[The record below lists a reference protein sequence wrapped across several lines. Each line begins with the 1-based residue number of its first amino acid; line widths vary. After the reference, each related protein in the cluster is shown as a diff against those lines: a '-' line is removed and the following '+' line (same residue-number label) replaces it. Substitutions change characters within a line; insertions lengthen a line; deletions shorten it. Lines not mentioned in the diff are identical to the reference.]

1 MLDSKAEEMR
11 LDPRVPQSVLRR
23 ARRRR
28 AATAALAGA
37 VTVGLAVGAFVG
49 ARALLEQTGSGP
61 TELRPGGTTEEFY
74 PFIYP
79 PTREELEVTREQ
91 VAQGSMPM
99 WTDPEGGAILF
110 AVNVMGWQLE
120 DVEASVRGEEPV
132 TVVITNP
139 TLNESTG
146 ATADLRTLVYLARVP
161 GDGEIPMYAVLAAQ
175 SENMELE
182 PAGPDEEFG
191 AGGRIAFRGRV
202 SFVPEGAS
210 VLLTV
215 DRQPGT
221 PVAVTAD
228 QPFELTAHLPAGVGP
243 STVLSVA
250 LLDRAGRTLALT
262 SSRIATPIA
271 GGTEASTSE
280 PQIALPRRVAETR
293 EAIQAAAQ
301 GHDFEALR
309 ALIPEEGFTFSFG
322 GDTDPIRYWKRL
334 ESEGHVP
341 VIGDVLP
348 GVLGTEPGVDRGVF
362 VWPAQATEDP
372 ATWDEQDIEA
382 LTAIHAREDIRSFQ
396 EAGLYLGWRVGIDRD
411 GTWLFFVA
419 GD

>member
-99 WTDPEGGAILF
+99 WTDPEGAAILF

-120 DVEASVRGEEPV
+120 DVEASVRGDEPV
-132 TVVITNP
+132 TVVITNR
-139 TLNESTG
+139 TLNEAAG
-146 ATADLRTLVYLARVP
+146 ATADLRTLVSLARVP
-161 GDGEIPMYAVLAAQ
+161 GDGELPMYAVLAAQ

-202 SFVPEGAS
+202 PFVPEGAS

-250 LLDRAGRTLALT
+250 LT

-271 GGTEASTSE
+271 GGTKVSASD
-280 PQIALPRRVAETR
+280 PQLALPPRVVETR
-293 EAIQAAAQ
+293 DAILDAARAR
-301 GHDFEALR
+301 HFEALR

-341 VIGDVLP
+341 GFGDIIP
-348 GVLGTEPGVDRGVF
+348 MVLGTEPGFDRGVF

-396 EAGLYLGWRVGIDRD
+396 EAGLYLGWRVGIDRV